1 MATTVKATALGELDI
16 LADGAIVLNTS
27 HQLNWFYAQVATRQ
41 GRVTRRRYRHD
52 QLVKVQKP

>member
-1 MATTVKATALGELDI
+1 MTTTVKATALGELDI

-27 HQLNWFYAQVATRQ
+27 HQLDWFYAQVVKS

-52 QLVKVQKP
+52 QLVKVQRP